1 MINRVFGN
9 MEVFVIPRYLECG
22 NTDVWKYRCM
32 EIYVLKY
39 WLRVK
44 CHN

>member
-22 NTDVWKYRCM
+22 NIDVRRYRFT
-32 EIYVLKY
+32 EVLATG
-39 WLRVK
+39 
-44 CHN
+44 